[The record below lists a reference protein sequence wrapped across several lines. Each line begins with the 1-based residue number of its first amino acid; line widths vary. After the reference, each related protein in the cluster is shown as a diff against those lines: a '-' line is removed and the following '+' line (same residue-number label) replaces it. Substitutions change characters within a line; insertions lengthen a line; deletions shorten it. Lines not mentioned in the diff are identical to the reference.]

1 MRGYSVDLRERAVEA
16 VVVEGLSQGAAAK
29 RLGLSRASVGCYV
42 RAWQAGADS
51 LAAGKSTGRPR
62 KLRLP
67 EHLAALRESFAHEP
81 DLDLAA
87 RTEGLAQS
95 EGIFLGA
102 STLWRAMR
110 RLGITR
116 KKRRSPPASRTR

>member
-16 VVVEGLSQGAAAK
+16 VVVDGLSQGAAAAK

-42 RAWQAGADS
+42 RAWQAGAES
-51 LAAGKSTGRPR
+51 LAAGKRTGRPC

-67 EHLAALRESFAHEP
+67 EHRAAVRESFEREP
-81 DLDLAA
+81 DLALAERA
-87 RTEGLAQS
+87 ERLAQS
-95 EGIFLGA
+95 EGLFLGA
-102 STLWRAMR
+102 STLWRTMR

-116 KKRRSPPASRTR
+116 KKRR